1 MDVKIQ
7 HPTLQH
13 TIDSLFK
20 KETTE
25 DIKKKADNFN
35 KYLISDKKIEKTTK
49 VKTLEQWVLS
59 LEELKK
65 NLEENVSRE
74 NLDTYKEAVKKFLD
88 NYVQNDIYLKEHMTR
103 SGLVLSKKIES
114 IKVSD
119 EKIDKLT
126 NNLLLSQL
134 GRLEV
139 VKLAGELQGLLF
151 ELIV

>member
-1 MDVKIQ
+1 MVVKIQ

-88 NYVQNDIYLKEHMTR
+88 YYVQNDIYLKEHMTR
-103 SGLVLSKKIES
+103 SGLFLSKKIEI